1 MGIPNMIRVNA
12 NLFRIAAMCM
22 SSEKTRYYLQGVF
35 VEPHERMGAT
45 LTATDGRYLL
55 SIHDDTAVCD
65 TSAIV
70 KLSPD
75 ALRACKPAK
84 NDPSYVTRMVSI
96 GDADK
101 RAFVV
106 LESGEP
112 PFTEVAVSPDCF
124 VDGAFPAWRDVVTS
138 AMKAPE
144 DRETPPAFD
153 GAVLGKLC
161 DVASAFG
168 SDKGLLVVTGAT
180 TGGPAL
186 VTFPHTPHAFGL
198 IMPFRKPDCFEAK
211 LPWWFQPKA
220 PALKAA

>member
-1 MGIPNMIRVNA
+1 MIRVNA

-22 SSEKTRYYLQGVF
+22 SSDKTRYYLQGVF

-45 LTATDGRYLL
+45 LTATDGRYLV

-65 TSAIV
+65 QSAII

-84 NDPSYVTRMVSI
+84 SDLSYVTRMLSI
-96 GDADK
+96 GDHDK

-124 VDGAFPAWRDVVTS
+124 VDGAFPAWRNVVTS
-138 AMKAPE
+138 SQTAP
-144 DRETPPAFD
+144 DGKETAPAFEQS
-153 GAVLGKLC
+153 VLGKMC
-161 DVASAFG
+161 DVAAALS
-168 SDKGLLVVTGAT
+168 SDKGLVVVTGAT

-186 VTFPHTPHAFGL
+186 VTFPHASHAFGL
-198 IMPFRKPDCFEAK
+198 IMPFRKPDCFEAR
-211 LPWWFQPKA
+211 LPWWFAAKA
-220 PALKAA
+220 PPLLTRAA